1 MTCIVGWVENNKVT
15 IGGDSA
21 ASKGYDIQIRIA
33 PKVFIKDSMIFG
45 FTTSFRM
52 GQLIQYSLKIPEQS
66 QKIGDYEYL
75 CSTFI
80 DALIKCL
87 EKGKFA
93 KVDNNVIKGGT
104 FLLGYKGNLY
114 CISRDFQVGKSS
126 KNFDVC
132 GCGEDFALGALEAT
146 KNIKMSPSIRI
157 RKVLEITAEF
167 SSAVAAPFN
176 ILELKGDK

>member
-1 MTCIVGWVENNKVT
+1 MTCIVGWIEDNKVT
-15 IGGDSA
+15 MGGDSA
-21 ASKGYDIQIRIA
+21 ASKGYEIQIRTA
-33 PKVFIKDSMIFG
+33 PKVFIKDNMIFG

-52 GQLIQYSLKIPEQS
+52 RQLIQYSLKIPEQS

-87 EKGKFA
+87 ERGKFA
-93 KVDNNVIKGGT
+93 EVDNNVIKGGT
-104 FLLGYKGNLY
+104 FLLGYKGSLY

-126 KNFDVC
+126 KNFDAC
-132 GCGEDFALGALEAT
+132 GCGKDYALGALEAT
-146 KNIKMSPSIRI
+146 KDIKISSSIRI
-157 RKVLEITAEF
+157 RKALEVASEF
-167 SSAVAAPFN
+167 SGAVAAPFN